1 MNKNF
6 LNLLR
11 LVAQRQDLLTA
22 CDIVMK
28 QFELSFGANNKLY
41 EKDNKNIQSL
51 INTKNQLIDRLDIS
65 NPTVKILIDVET
77 ASPFSIFDF
86 ILKEDFSDIMFFNN
100 GYKQSDNTGFKNH
113 LFKD

>member
-51 INTKNQLIDRLDIS
+51 INTKIN
-65 NPTVKILIDVET
+65 
-77 ASPFSIFDF
+77 
-86 ILKEDFSDIMFFNN
+86 
-100 GYKQSDNTGFKNH
+100 
-113 LFKD
+113 